1 MTKEKSM
8 LGDWADDDD
17 DDEFSHF
24 TGLGSSKS
32 KSKGGKG
39 GGGSADG
46 SFMFVSSGVYDLA
59 SGKKESEDK
68 AESAAMQVDE
78 SAHTAEA
85 KPKRS
90 KASSKEP
97 ELGRWEQYT
106 KGVGSRMLKKMGWKG
121 SGLGVNENGLVQPL
135 QSVVRGTGTSGLDAD
150 DYMGVSKAAARSQD
164 EAEAPAK
171 PEAKEEERKGQW
183 KKDAPKAPPA
193 KRHAPKVTYKTREEF
208 ESQYGT
214 NKSNQTVVD
223 MRAPSGEDTSSL
235 RIAALDSQPVFMPEL
250 RHNLAHLVDL
260 RVNGIHSL
268 IRKKHYA
275 ETELKTLKSEEA
287 SLKHLVEGQKADL
300 SHFKI
305 LKNRLNVLK
314 ESEDDPDFDLHA
326 FFAELKDTFPE
337 EYKRYRLES
346 LIFHHVFPRLEKEL
360 KPWRPLQEPEYGLEK
375 ALKWRQLLREEAR
388 EALDNLEPGADVYD
402 DGFGISSRLRKEQVK
417 TSLNS
422 LDTYNRMA
430 YEVYVPKLRT
440 ALSSW
445 DVYDPD
451 PALDLLRAW
460 KLVLPRIGYNF
471 LLSYV
476 VQNRLKS
483 AIAEYEPA
491 GYKSSKSAA
500 SSSHSTRS
508 QHTTAL
514 PLDTWVLPWIPVMG
528 TAQIST
534 LLEDVRRKL
543 QQSVASVSASVGVK
557 LLLPFKG
564 VLDAQNWAQLQAR
577 CVLAKIEGLLRQVEI
592 DPSEQRLESWQ
603 EALVWSE
610 LVSPD
615 AFGMALL
622 ESGFWKK
629 WFGILGI
636 WLHQPDVDLEQVQQ
650 WYTSW
655 KQHFPKPIQTCA
667 QVQPQFRA
675 ALRLMLAA
683 SDGDLPPTEQFVPVK
698 VDASSKHGPAGD
710 DGVHNGGDNKKP
722 STSSRPIWQEASL
735 KELLEEAAEEAGM
748 LFMATNRK
756 QEGNPVFTFGNVPVW
771 LDRDLVVA
779 QLQPG
784 AAWQPIPITQLISH
798 ASNSM

>member
-1 MTKEKSM
+1 M
-8 LGDWADDDD
+8 LGNWADDES

-24 TGLGSSKS
+24 SGLGGSKS
-32 KSKGGKG
+32 KSKGGKS

-46 SFMFVSSGVYDLA
+46 SFMFVSSGVFDLA

-68 AESAAMQVDE
+68 VESAAMQVDD
-78 SAHTAEA
+78 SAHTAPA
-85 KPKRS
+85 KPKKP
-90 KASSKEP
+90 KATPKEA
-97 ELGRWEQYT
+97 ELGRWEQFT
-106 KGVGSRMLKKMGWKG
+106 NGAGSRMLKKMGWKG

-135 QSVVRGTGTSGLDAD
+135 QSVVRGSGTGGLDAD
-150 DYMGVSKAAARSQD
+150 DYMGISRAAARPQD
-164 EAEAPAK
+164 AAEE
-171 PEAKEEERKGQW
+171 PETIETKVEERKGQW
-183 KKDAPKAPPA
+183 KKDAPKAAPSKP
-193 KRHAPKVTYKTREEF
+193 KAPKVTYKTREEY
-208 ESQYGT
+208 ESQYGGPAA
-214 NKSNQTVVD
+214 QTIVD
-223 MRAPSGEDTSSL
+223 MRAPSGDDASSL
-235 RIAALDSQPVFMPEL
+235 RVAALESQPTFMPEL

-287 SLKHLVEGQKADL
+287 SLKHIVEGQQSDI

-305 LKNRLNVLK
+305 LKNRLNVLR
-314 ESEDDPDFDLHA
+314 ESEDDPDFDLHG

-346 LIFHHVFPRLEKEL
+346 LIFHHVFPRIEKEL
-360 KPWRPLQEPEYGLEK
+360 KTWKPLQEPEYGLEK

-430 YEVYVPKLRT
+430 YEVYVPKLRS

-445 DVYDPD
+445 DVYNPD
-451 PALDLLRAW
+451 PALDLLGAW

-471 LLSYV
+471 LLYHV

-483 AIAEYEPA
+483 AVAEYEPA
-491 GYKSSKSAA
+491 ASKSSKS
-500 SSSHSTRS
+500 SSKPSTTSSNAR
-508 QHTTAL
+508 L

-528 TAQIST
+528 TSQIST

-543 QQSVASVSASVGVK
+543 SQSVASVSASVGVK

-577 CVLAKIEGLLRQVEI
+577 SVLAKIETLLRQVEI

-603 EALVWSE
+603 EALEWSA
-610 LVSPD
+610 LVSPE

-629 WFGILGI
+629 WFGILGL
-636 WLHQPDVDLEQVQQ
+636 WLHQPDVDFEQVQQ

-655 KQHFPKPIQTCA
+655 KQHFPKPIQTSTH
-667 QVQPQFRA
+667 VQPQFRA

-683 SDGDLPPTEQFVPVK
+683 SEGDIPPTEQFVPVK
-698 VDASSKHGPAGD
+698 IDPSAKHVQAGD
-710 DGVHNGGDNKKP
+710 DNGDGNGHAKKT
-722 STSSRPIWQEASL
+722 STSSRPVWQEASL
-735 KELLEEAAEEAGM
+735 KELLEEAAEEAGT

-756 QEGNPVFTFGNVPVW
+756 QEGNPVFTFGNVPVF

-779 QLQPG
+779 QLHPG
-784 AAWQPIPITQLISH
+784 AAWQPISIVQLISH